1 MSSRIDPD
9 DQDMPMGRIT
19 FDELGNAVW
28 QPATAVRTEQTLNR
42 ILKTDRLSIEGA
54 ERRSTVEHGY
64 DPYRSG
70 PVGRDGPVRRKKDL
84 RALSE
89 WVRLKKRME
98 AGG

>member
-1 MSSRIDPD
+1 MGGRIDPD

-19 FDELGNAVW
+19 HDELGNAVW

-42 ILKTDRLSIEGA
+42 ILKTDRLSIEGV
-54 ERRSTVEHGY
+54 ERPATPERGY

-70 PVGRDGPVRRKKDL
+70 LVARDGPVRKKKNL

-89 WVRLKKRME
+89 WVKLKKRME

>member
-1 MSSRIDPD
+1 MSSRIGPD

-42 ILKTDRLSIEGA
+42 ILKTDRLSLEGV
-54 ERRSTVEHGY
+54 ERRSTTGHGY

-70 PVGRDGPVRRKKDL
+70 LVGRDGPVRRKKDL

-89 WVRLKKRME
+89 WVKLKKRME
-98 AGG
+98 DGG